1 MLFRTHLII
10 AIFFIL
16 LFFQQFFN
24 SILFIGI
31 FLFASII
38 PDIDS
43 RFSKVGKHF
52 RFFNFFVKHRG
63 AIHSFSF
70 LLILGIVFFFFA
82 REILFPFVFGYSL
95 HLILD
100 GITIQGIRP
109 FYPIKFRFK
118 GFMKTGKIIEHV
130 LFFIFVIADLFL
142 IYCNVLRYI

>member
-10 AIFFIL
+10 ALFFIL
-16 LFFQQFFN
+16 LFFN
-24 SILFIGI
+24 SASLIFIII

-43 RFSKVGKHF
+43 PFSKVGKHF
-52 RFFNFFVKHRG
+52 RFFNFFMKHRG
-63 AIHSFSF
+63 IIHSFTF
-70 LLILGIVFFFFA
+70 LFLIGIFLFFFA

-109 FYPIKFRFK
+109 FYPIRFRIG
-118 GFMKTGKIIEHV
+118 GFMKTGKIIENV
-130 LFFIFVIADLFL
+130 FFIVFLLADLFL
-142 IYCNVLRYI
+142 LFKLF